1 MEYLA
6 LFNFIYLILFFIWDN
21 LFNSPYMEHYT
32 LNDKTYRREYGEW
45 FRSWCE
51 TEREKRIYDDG
62 DHVDDLEILDKLNNY
77 EHFRMFDNE
86 NRRQKILMFLAFV
99 NMCFIAP
106 AIEGTWVEDM
116 LRASGY

>member
-21 LFNSPYMEHYT
+21 LFNNPYIEHYT
-32 LNDKTYRREYGEW
+32 LNDKTYRRKYGKW
-45 FRSWCE
+45 SGRWCE
-51 TEREKRIYDDG
+51 TEREKKRKYDDG

-77 EHFRMFDNE
+77 EHLRMFHHDN
-86 NRRQKILMFLAFV
+86 RSVKILLFLAFV

-106 AIEGTWVEDM
+106 AIQGTWVEDM
-116 LRASGY
+116 LRAA